1 LHGGKFEEK
10 VIFLDGEKF
19 YGEKKPTSSSFPNFF
34 RFFPGFKIFLNV
46 QGRKNPGKSRTSGT
60 NVTITMFCNFRR
72 KKWAFFSKTN
82 ALIKLLN
89 NLALLL
95 SQKRHIFAD
104 FFGEN
109 I

>member
-1 LHGGKFEEK
+1 
-10 VIFLDGEKF
+10 
-19 YGEKKPTSSSFPNFF
+19 
-34 RFFPGFKIFLNV
+34 
-46 QGRKNPGKSRTSGT
+46 
-60 NVTITMFCNFRR
+60 MFCNFRR